1 MFGGGGCGST
11 SIYVQD
17 VSSTY
22 ASLMN
27 VRQYDRV
34 WTNSIYNSYVSFKPL
49 IINTENS
56 PQKIV
61 ETNPLKDTNYTEKGL
76 RQINNDK
83 MHGFP
88 KLIDT
93 SAVQADSNTI
103 VGHDGKFI
111 QWCVFRVP

>member
-1 MFGGGGCGST
+1 
-11 SIYVQD
+11 
-17 VSSTY
+17 
-22 ASLMN
+22 MN

-34 WTNSIYNSYVSFKPL
+34 WTNSIYNSYASFKPL

-56 PQKIV
+56 SQKIV
-61 ETNPLKDTNYTEKGL
+61 ETNPLKDTNYTEKVL

-93 SAVQADSNTI
+93 LAVQADSNTI
-103 VGHDGKFI
+103 VGHDGKI
-111 QWCVFRVP
+111 YTMVRIPGSMIIKNKNTSGHYHH